1 MQKSECNPRSA
12 EGEKLGRSTKVR
24 HLLKHIQQ
32 MKHAD
37 PTAKCVI
44 FSQWT
49 SFLDILRVRVLLVVC
64 VVCNARAG
72 SLAHT

>member
-1 MQKSECNPRSA
+1 
-12 EGEKLGRSTKVR
+12 
-24 HLLKHIQQ
+24 

-49 SFLDILRVRVLLVVC
+49 SFLDILRVRVLLVV
-64 VVCNARAG
+64 
-72 SLAHT
+72 